1 MTTEKKVTRGDIFVI
16 SAPSGSGKTTICR
29 ALLARVEGLS
39 LSVSCTTRGRKSG
52 EKDGVDYYFL
62 DEVKFDKMINS
73 KEFLETASVYGHR
86 YGTSR
91 RAVEAVVSK
100 GLDAVLEI
108 DVQGGAS
115 VKAAVPEAVRIG
127 ILPPDWE
134 SLRGRLTAR
143 ARDSREE
150 IERRLAAA
158 RLEIREL
165 GNYDY
170 LVVNDD
176 LETAVRKVEW
186 IVRARRLRRERT
198 IGAVGRIL
206 GEEGEER
213 NGSSNG

>member
-1 MTTEKKVTRGDIFVI
+1 MTRGDIFVI

-29 ALLARVEGLS
+29 AVLARVEALS
-39 LSVSCTTRGRKSG
+39 LSVSYTTRERKPG
-52 EKDGVDYYFL
+52 ERDGVDYYFV
-62 DEVKFDKMINS
+62 DEERFGNMLNS
-73 KEFLETASVYGHR
+73 NDFLETASVYGRR

-91 RAVEAVVSK
+91 LAVEAIVSK

-127 ILPPDWE
+127 VLPPDWE
-134 SLRGRLTAR
+134 TLRARLTAR
-143 ARDSREE
+143 DRDSRQE
-150 IERRLAAA
+150 IERRLEAA
-158 RLEIREL
+158 RIEIREL
-165 GNYDY
+165 GSYDY

-176 LETAVRKVEW
+176 LETAVRQVEW

-198 IGAVGRIL
+198 IGAIGRIL
-206 GEEGEER
+206 GEKGEEA

>member
-1 MTTEKKVTRGDIFVI
+1 MRGDIYVI

-29 ALLARVEGLS
+29 ALLDRVEGLS
-39 LSVSCTTRGRKSG
+39 LSVSYTTRERRPG
-52 EKDGVDYYFL
+52 EVDGEDYYFV
-62 DEVKFDKMINS
+62 DEEKFDNMLVS
-73 KEFLETASVYGHR
+73 KGFLEHARVYGRR

-91 RAVEAVVSK
+91 AAVEAIVSR

-115 VKAAVPEAVRIG
+115 VKAAVPEAVLVG

-134 SLRGRLTAR
+134 TLRKRLFAR
-143 ARDSREE
+143 GRDSREE

-158 RLEIREL
+158 QREIREL
-165 GNYDY
+165 GRYDY

-176 LETAVRKVEW
+176 LETAVRQVEW

-198 IGAVGRIL
+198 SGAIGRIL
-206 GEEGEER
+206 GRGGEEED
-213 NGSSNG
+213 GSSNG

>member
-1 MTTEKKVTRGDIFVI
+1 MTRGDIFVI

-29 ALLARVEGLS
+29 ALVSRVEGLS
-39 LSVSCTTRGRKSG
+39 LAVSCTTRERKPG
-52 EKDGVDYYFL
+52 ERDGVDYYFV
-62 DEVKFDKMINS
+62 DEEKFGKMLNS
-73 KEFLETASVYGHR
+73 NEFLESASVYGSR

-91 RAVEAVVSK
+91 GRVEVIVSK

-115 VKAAVPEAVRIG
+115 VKAAVPDAVRIG

-134 SLRGRLTAR
+134 TLRARLTSR

-158 RLEIREL
+158 RREIVEL

-176 LETAVRKVEW
+176 LETAVRQVEW

-198 IGAVGRIL
+198 IDAVRRIL
-206 GEEGEER
+206 GEGEER
-213 NGSSNG
+213 DGSSNG

>member
-1 MTTEKKVTRGDIFVI
+1 VKMEARVARGDIFVI

-29 ALLARVEGLS
+29 ELLSRVEGLS
-39 LSVSCTTRGRKSG
+39 LSVSCTTRERRPG
-52 EKDGVDYYFL
+52 ERDGVDYYFV
-62 DEVKFDKMINS
+62 DEEKFGNMLNS
-73 KEFLETASVYGHR
+73 NEFLESASVYGSR

-91 RAVEAVVSK
+91 GRVEAIVSK

-115 VKAAVPEAVRIG
+115 VKAAVPDAVRIG

-134 SLRGRLTAR
+134 TLRARLTSR

-158 RLEIREL
+158 RREIVAL

-176 LETAVRKVEW
+176 LETAVRQVEW

-198 IGAVGRIL
+198 IDAVRRIL
-206 GEEGEER
+206 GEGEER
-213 NGSSNG
+213 DGSSNG

>member
-1 MTTEKKVTRGDIFVI
+1 MTRGDIFVI

-29 ALLARVEGLS
+29 ELLSRVEGLS
-39 LSVSCTTRGRKSG
+39 LSVSCTTRERKPG
-52 EKDGVDYYFL
+52 ERDGVDYYFV
-62 DEVKFDKMINS
+62 DEEKFGKMLNS
-73 KEFLETASVYGHR
+73 NEFLESASVYGSR

-91 RAVEAVVSK
+91 GRVEAIVSK

-115 VKAAVPEAVRIG
+115 VKAAVPDAVRIG

-134 SLRGRLTAR
+134 TLRARLTSR

-158 RLEIREL
+158 RREIVEL

-176 LETAVRKVEW
+176 LETAIRQVEW

-198 IGAVGRIL
+198 VDAVRRIL
-206 GEEGEER
+206 GEGEER
-213 NGSSNG
+213 DGSSNG